1 MKLLKYLIFV
11 LILIVSVIFL
21 VKLNELNQIEGH
33 SMTIKLPNFKNA
45 EIPFEFNVWIV
56 LIITFTAGV
65 LIGFLMALIQL
76 ISQKREVISLR
87 SSARRL
93 QVELDSLR
101 NQSIEDDIVIR
112 DSNESVEI

>member
-1 MKLLKYLIFV
+1 MKLLKYLFFV

-21 VKLNELNQIEGH
+21 VKLNELNQIDGNAM
-33 SMTIKLPNFKNA
+33 SIKLPNFKNV
-45 EIPFEFNVWIV
+45 ENPFVFNVWIV
-56 LIITFTAGV
+56 MIITFTVGV
-65 LIGFLMALIQL
+65 LIGFLMALVQL

-101 NQSIEDDIVIR
+101 NQSIEDDIVIK
-112 DSNESVEI
+112 DSSESVEI